1 MKKDIVYGDIYK
13 TLNAGQTNTFDCFI
27 AGENIFITGDAGT
40 GKSYLVKAI
49 DEFCTLNDL
58 TIVKTAPT
66 GVAAL
71 NIYGATLHKQF
82 KLEVGLDFS
91 EVTENSV
98 VTNKA
103 YNFLKRTDILLI
115 DEISMVR
122 MDIFDRLMQ
131 IIFYYNEYRAKK
143 KKKPIQ
149 IIFVGDFGQ
158 LAPVI
163 NKEERPHLEE
173 HYGKPIGDGYCFQSK
188 YWRMFK
194 VHTCRL
200 TEVVRQQDPEF
211 CAALDE
217 CKEGD
222 SHCLQFFRAK
232 SASEEI
238 PDAIWLCGV
247 NATAKRKNDE
257 GLARINKPLLQY
269 KAVYDGDATIKDKL
283 ADDEFFVKV
292 GARVVMLVND
302 ASGAYQNGS
311 MGTVLNVMNEFIYIK
326 IDDKKKA
333 DGTIETAG
341 KVVMI
346 EPHEFCK
353 YKYESKN
360 VETPIFDEN
369 NAPIIDEE
377 TGLQKV
383 KREIKLCKVQTGSV
397 TQYPMRLGYA
407 VTIHK
412 SQGQTY
418 DAMNL
423 EPEIWDC
430 GQLYVAMSR
439 CKTIERV
446 YIHGALTQRMVK
458 ASDEVLSFTNNPE
471 GYSFFGD
478 GMVTM
483 FVPEKYKE
491 RIEALIAEW
500 DGLPLPEAK
509 PEAETKED
517 KKPVSV
523 KQNAPAKRVWG
534 KPQTQEQT
542 AKIVAMEAE
551 KERRQYEEK
560 LRQSYKDVPDFVS
573 GVQLELFA
581 SGGEY

>member
-1 MKKDIVYGDIYK
+1 MKKERVYGDIYS
-13 TLNAGQTNTFDCFI
+13 TLNEGQKTTFDCFI

-131 IIFYYNEYRAKK
+131 IIFYYNEYRTKK

-222 SHCLQFFRAK
+222 SHCLQLFRSK

-257 GLARINKPLLQY
+257 GLARINKPRLQY
-269 KAVYDGDATIKDKL
+269 KAVYDGDATEKDKL
-283 ADDEFFVKV
+283 ADDEFIVKV
-292 GARVVMLVND
+292 GARVVMLIND
-302 ASGAYQNGS
+302 PTGAYQNGS
-311 MGTVLNVMNEFIYIK
+311 MGTVLNVVNEYIYVK
-326 IDDKKKA
+326 IDDKKRA
-333 DGTIETAG
+333 NGTVETEG
-341 KVVMI
+341 KTVIV

-353 YKYESKN
+353 YKYETKS
-360 VETPIFDEN
+360 VETPLFDSDN
-369 NAPIIDEE
+369 KPVLDEE
-377 TGLQKV
+377 TGLQKM
-383 KREIKLCKVQTGSV
+383 KREMKLCKVQTGSV

-418 DAMNL
+418 EAMNL
-423 EPEIWDC
+423 EPEIFAT

-439 CKTIERV
+439 CKTIEKV
-446 YIHGALTQRMVK
+446 YIHGQLTQRMVM
-458 ASDEVLSFTNNPE
+458 ASSEVLSFTNNPE

-483 FVPEKYKE
+483 FIPEKYKA

-500 DGLPLPEAK
+500 DGTPL
-509 PEAETKED
+509 PEAETKQAAEQAS
-517 KKPVSV
+517 KPVIV
-523 KQNAPAKRVWG
+523 RQNAPLKRVWG
-534 KPQTQEQT
+534 APISKEQST
-542 AKIVAMEAE
+542 KIVAMEAE
-551 KERRQYEEK
+551 KERKSFEER
-560 LRQSYKDVPDFVS
+560 LRQSYKDIPDFVS
-573 GVQLELFA
+573 GEQLELFA
-581 SGGEY
+581 SGGNY